1 MHTSKNFEVFESM
14 LTGLWFLKKFL
25 SSFFYLSEVIF
36 ASLKID
42 GDSSWQIKLLKL
54 EWRNSI
60 QRSAFFLIILDG
72 ISESWQAFHASKFKT
87 SLKISSLSTHLKA
100 NWELFLHTSPTVSI
114 LAWFLCFSFVFK
126 VGLCMFPTSGS
137 QLL

>member
-1 MHTSKNFEVFESM
+1 M
-14 LTGLWFLKKFL
+14 
-25 SSFFYLSEVIF
+25 IF

-42 GDSSWQIKLLKL
+42 GDSYWQIKLLKL

-87 SLKISSLSTHLKA
+87 SFKISSLSTHLKA
-100 NWELFLHTSPTVSI
+100 NWEFFLHTSPTMSI
-114 LAWFLCFSFVFK
+114 LAWSLTMFEKKVFK
-126 VGLCMFPTSGS
+126 ILAVPSLFFIVFWVVRHSNFFVLCTFFCFRLFYFDDIYCET
-137 QLL
+137 